1 MIQKSSLLSDHCLKI
16 PAQTHDTRR
25 GFSSCPSDHSLLPHF
40 FSSWRSPRTFGVE
53 GDEGDVVA
61 DALAA
66 HLAAVGHGVAGLGAA
81 LAVLVVA
88 VVVAGHLHHD
98 GVLPAPGHRAAGK
111 ERGSPRGNNPPA
123 GMQAWNIHTP
133 GLSSSTHGP
142 ARCYEG
148 MKSTDP

>member
-25 GFSSCPSDHSLLPHF
+25 EFSSCPSDHSLLPHF

-111 ERGSPRGNNPPA
+111 EWAHLGET
-123 GMQAWNIHTP
+123 TP
-133 GLSSSTHGP
+133 QQECEHGISTPQGYRVQLMALHVFM
-142 ARCYEG
+142 RE
-148 MKSTDP
+148 